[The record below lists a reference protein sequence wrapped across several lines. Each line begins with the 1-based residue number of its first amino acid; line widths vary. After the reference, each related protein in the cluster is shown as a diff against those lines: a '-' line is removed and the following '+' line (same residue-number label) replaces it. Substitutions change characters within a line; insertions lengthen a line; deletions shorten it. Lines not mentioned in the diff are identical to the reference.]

1 MLRVRALVR
10 RNVTNVIEAFLAF
23 TSVCQIPIKFSE
35 PRKRAFCAPA
45 LLSNSHIWLCNTTLC
60 MAARMHR
67 SPVTHLRCPGA
78 ICRLLFFHGMT
89 REKKKIN
96 DVCRSAGITHRRRNR
111 AKTINIPCLFG
122 IPLTHSSQPSP
133 PRLVC
138 GTAAIIGRGERA
150 AALIS
155 AAGCSSG
162 LRAPCSPDNHPWRR
176 KQLRTPGA
184 VHYL

>member
-23 TSVCQIPIKFSE
+23 TSVCQIPFEFSE
-35 PRKRAFCAPA
+35 PRKRTFCAPA
-45 LLSNSHIWLCNTTLC
+45 LLSDSHIWLCNTTLC

-133 PRLVC
+133 PRRMWH
-138 GTAAIIGRGERA
+138 GRDYRA
-150 AALIS
+150 GR
-155 AAGCSSG
+155 AGCCCCCVDQRSRLQQQQRPS
-162 LRAPCSPDNHPWRR
+162 
-176 KQLRTPGA
+176 GA
-184 VHYL
+184 VFAR

>member
-89 REKKKIN
+89 REKKNK
-96 DVCRSAGITHRRRNR
+96 RRVSQRR
-111 AKTINIPCLFG
+111 YHPS
-122 IPLTHSSQPSP
+122 SSQPCEDNKHP
-133 PRLVC
+133 LLVWYPSHSFF
-138 GTAAIIGRGERA
+138 AALA
-150 AALIS
+150 AAS
-155 AAGCSSG
+155 RMWHGRDYRAGRAGCCVDQRSRLQQRPSG
-162 LRAPCSPDNHPWRR
+162 ALFA
-176 KQLRTPGA
+176 
-184 VHYL
+184 